1 MFLIDLLVAIVI
13 ALIFASILS
22 SSSRKRGVH
31 RAGAWPI
38 FVFFFLLMLFA
49 TWAGGVWLVPF
60 GPFIWGAYW
69 SPFVVVGIIV
79 WLLIAAIAWEPPR
92 RLQKMESI
100 AQDQQD
106 EGVGIAL
113 TVFFWIVI
121 IALIIGV
128 FSHYWWVR

>member
-60 GPFIWGAYW
+60 GPLIWGAYW

-92 RLQKMESI
+92 RLQKVESI

-106 EGVGIAL
+106 EVVGIAL
-113 TVFFWIVI
+113 PVFFWIVI